1 LALSSGGG
9 CGDVQPARAER
20 VIADHRR
27 GTHTGC
33 SRRSWAAASAC
44 PGEVHFDACTASTE
58 DQYGYFLCDGQIV
71 TLVDDFPLASAA
83 VITNET
89 FLVVRGFDI
98 LPQT

>member
-1 LALSSGGG
+1 MGWQHL
-9 CGDVQPARAER
+9 PA
-20 VIADHRR
+20 
-27 GTHTGC
+27 
-33 SRRSWAAASAC
+33 